1 MIAKLNYTIAAT
13 VLIAGF
19 ALPGVLMAGCG
30 SCGPA
35 AAPKVAAP
43 AACKSGCPVSKAATC
58 KAACPHSKAKACG
71 VRCAK
76 PCCKKSKACPA
87 GCTKPCCQKAET
99 AEIQTHAL
107 QALLNAGISVTVL
120 DARSGKW
127 DDGRR
132 IPGAK
137 SLAPGSNA
145 KAAAAVIPSKSSLV
159 VTYCSGVKCP
169 ASRMLAATL
178 KSLGYEN
185 VLEYPVGIAGW
196 AKHGNLIEKAK

>member
-1 MIAKLNYTIAAT
+1 MIAKLSYTFAAT

-19 ALPGVLMAGCG
+19 GMPGVLMAGCG

-43 AACKSGCPVSKAATC
+43 AAAACKSGCPVVKAAPCKKACPAGKAKTC
-58 KAACPHSKAKACG
+58 KTACPVAKA
-71 VRCAK
+71 
-76 PCCKKSKACPA
+76 KACPA

-132 IPGAK
+132 IPSAK

-145 KAAAAVIPSKSSLV
+145 KAAAAVIPSKDSLV

-178 KSLGYEN
+178 KSHGYKN

-196 AKHGNLIEKAK
+196 AERGNLIEKAK